1 MILLPLFKKEM
12 TVDILAFAAHPDDIE
27 LSASGTLLK
36 HIAMGKT
43 AAIVDLTQGELG
55 SRGTV
60 STRYAESEA
69 ASNIIGLS
77 ARENLKMADGFFE
90 VSKENKL
97 TVVSQI
103 RRFRPKVILAN
114 AISDRHP
121 DHGRASQL
129 IREAVFLSGLRKIET
144 KWNGEIQ
151 KPWRPKSLFF
161 YIQDRYIQP
170 DFAVDISDVIDQ
182 KIESIKA
189 FKTQFFNPDSKEP
202 LTPISGED
210 FFDFL
215 KGRWKEFGRSIGVNY
230 AEGFTVERVPGVDD
244 ITKLL

>member
-1 MILLPLFKKEM
+1 M
-12 TVDILAFAAHPDDIE
+12 TVDILAFGAHPDDVE
-27 LSASGTLLK
+27 LSASGTILK

-60 STRYAESEA
+60 ETRYQEAEA
-69 ASNIIGLS
+69 ASKILGLS

-90 VSKENKL
+90 ISQENKL
-97 TVVSQI
+97 KIVEQI

-129 IREAVFLSGLRKIET
+129 VREAVFIAGLRKVET
-144 KWNGEIQ
+144 KWNGEVQ

-161 YIQDRYIQP
+161 YIQDRHINP
-170 DFAVDISDVIDQ
+170 DFVIDITAEFDAKLQ
-182 KIESIKA
+182 SIMA
-189 FKTQFFNPDSKEP
+189 YKTQFFNPESSEP
-202 LTPISGED
+202 VTPISSKS
-210 FFDFL
+210 FLDFL
-215 KGRWKEFGRSIGVNY
+215 IGRWRDFGRNIGVEY
-230 AEGFTVERVPGVDD
+230 AEGYTVERVPGVNDL
-244 ITKLL
+244 TELL